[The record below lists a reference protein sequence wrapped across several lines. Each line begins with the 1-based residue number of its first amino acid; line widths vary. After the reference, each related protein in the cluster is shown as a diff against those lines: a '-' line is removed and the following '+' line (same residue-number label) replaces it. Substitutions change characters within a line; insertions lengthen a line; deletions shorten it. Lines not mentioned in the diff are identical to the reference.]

1 MRTPRTKIRTK
12 KDDNNNNNNQK
23 LQIPLLHFRNENSYV
38 ICNHTHLLP
47 NFLPLMQCSPK
58 YRKDII
64 TAAEATATKRD
75 WQLQNSSPT
84 AEFFPHRD
92 NRLRKQNPSKKKNK
106 GPGSAWKIL
115 PGTTRTDR
123 QIDTIVALI
132 YKIDLKPPF
141 WGY

>member
-1 MRTPRTKIRTK
+1 M
-12 KDDNNNNNNQK
+12 
-23 LQIPLLHFRNENSYV
+23 
-38 ICNHTHLLP
+38 LP
-47 NFLPLMQCSPK
+47 QVSQRHN
-58 YRKDII
+58 
-64 TAAEATATKRD
+64 
-75 WQLQNSSPT
+75 NSSRSNRDKEGLAT

-106 GPGSAWKIL
+106 GSGSAWKIL

-123 QIDTIVALI
+123 QIDTTVALI